1 MCVGVTYTTPAA
13 KGAFSMPGLPSTQRP
28 PHYLSIDE
36 FSRVRFSDEQWEELQ
51 RQLDVRRAA
60 SAPQLSTEEYNAMRK
75 DEKRSKRNERV
86 VLVLAS
92 ILLGWLGLGV
102 LLAVGVEVSG
112 DESLYALLSNPIF
125 LLAASLIAASQLH

>member
-1 MCVGVTYTTPAA
+1 
-13 KGAFSMPGLPSTQRP
+13 MPGLPSTQRP